1 MSISVNGKVPR
12 MSNIEKMIIN
22 AIKNGYDD
30 QWIEQYLLSLP
41 QRSRQLGRALFVAI
55 DWNRV
60 SLVKQLISMGA
71 DVNTSRGNPRD
82 WGEMTP
88 VMAACLES
96 RPDIL
101 RLLIKAGAD
110 VNARASVRDG
120 CDTPLKCALRFGTV
134 ATVKRLLQAG
144 ANPNPPQAKAGTELP
159 ILCFAMEDEFG
170 EPRDVPEMIR
180 LCLEFGAEINA
191 RDPEG
196 QTPLCLAAKYDLMG
210 TVEVLLDYQPEL
222 NTGDSWGYT
231 ALHQANDPA
240 IVDLLIRKGA
250 NINVQTQYGETPL
263 MLAILNENRR
273 KAQLLINHGADYV
286 TPSLAEDYGGFDGT
300 RTFDLARFIAHEV
313 GNESF
318 LDMLARSEAAKLL
331 EKIADNSRQAFKK

>member
-1 MSISVNGKVPR
+1 MTTSITGKVPR

-41 QRSRQLGRALFVAI
+41 QRMRQLGRALFVAI

-60 SLVKQLISMGA
+60 SLVKQLIEMGA
-71 DVNTSRGNPRD
+71 DVNQSRGNPRD

-96 RPDIL
+96 RPHIL

-110 VNARASVRDG
+110 VNASASVRDG

-144 ANPNPPQAKAGTELP
+144 ANPNLGSAKAGAETP

-180 LCLEFGAEINA
+180 LCLEHGADINV
-191 RDPEG
+191 RDAEG
-196 QTPLCLAAKYDLMG
+196 QTPLCLAAKYDLVG
-210 TVEVLLDYQPEL
+210 TVEVLLEYQPDL
-222 NTGDSWGYT
+222 NAGDSWGYT
-231 ALHQANDPA
+231 PLHQANDPV
-240 IVDLLIRKGA
+240 IVEKLLRKGA
-250 NINVQTQYGETPL
+250 NANVQTQYGETPL

-273 KAQLLINHGADYV
+273 KAQLLINHGADYT

-300 RTFDLARFIAHEV
+300 RTLDLARFIANEA
-313 GNESF
+313 GNETF
-318 LDMLARSEAAKLL
+318 LDMLARCEAARLL
-331 EKIADNSRQAFKK
+331 EKIADHSRQAFKK